1 MSKHRVQAFAA
12 LAPRGPLVPYAYEAA
27 ALGDNEI
34 DLEVTAC
41 GLCHS
46 DVHLIDDAWK
56 RSVFPLVPGH
66 EIIGRV
72 ASVGRGVSRLA
83 VGERAGV
90 GWQRA
95 ACFDCDLCAA
105 GRENLCARQEATCV
119 GHYGGLADRVRVDA
133 RFAFAIPEALESAEA
148 APLLCGGVTVFAPL
162 QRYGAGVGGTVGVIG
177 VGGLGH
183 LAVRFAAA
191 LGCEVVAFSSSPD
204 KDDAIRA
211 MGAHE
216 VVRSTDPR
224 ALRAQAGR
232 IDLLLATAPAQ
243 LDWIAY
249 VGALRPGGV
258 LCLVGAAP
266 DLLRVPAAQL
276 LTGQKT
282 ICGSDIGDRAT
293 MRAML
298 AFAARHRVAPTIE
311 TRPMHEVN
319 LGLDQVRANKARY
332 RVVMQA

>member
-1 MSKHRVQAFAA
+1 MSRVHAFAA
-12 LAPRGPLVPYAYEAA
+12 LAARAPLVPYAYETPPF
-27 ALGDNEI
+27 GDGEVE
-34 DLEVTAC
+34 LEVTHC

-46 DVHLIDDAWK
+46 DVHLIDDAWH

-72 ASVGRGVSRLA
+72 VDVGSAVSELA
-83 VGERAGV
+83 VGQRAGI
-90 GWQRA
+90 GWQRT
-95 ACFDCDLCAA
+95 ACFACDACTS
-105 GRENLCARQEATCV
+105 GRENLCPLQEATCI
-119 GHYGGLADRVRVDA
+119 GHHGGLAERVRVDA
-133 RFAFAIPEALESAEA
+133 NFAFAIPDAIESAEA

-162 QRYGAGVGGTVGVIG
+162 SRFGATAGRVVGVIG

-204 KDDAIRA
+204 KDAAIRA

-224 ALRAQAGR
+224 AVRAQAGR
-232 IDLLLATAPAQ
+232 IDLLIATAPAQ

-249 VGALRPGGV
+249 VQALRSGGV

-266 DLLRVPAAQL
+266 DLVRVPAAQL
-276 LTGQKT
+276 LTGQKA
-282 ICGSDIGDRAT
+282 ICGSDIGDRRT
-293 MRAML
+293 IRAML
-298 AFAARHRVAPTIE
+298 EFAAGHGVRPTIE
-311 TRPMHEVN
+311 TRPFHEVN
-319 LGLDQVRANKARY
+319 LGLDQVRANQARY

>member
-1 MSKHRVQAFAA
+1 MNPLRVHAYAA
-12 LAPRGPLVPYAYEAA
+12 LAPRTTLVPFAYEASP
-27 ALGDNEI
+27 LGDGQVELEI
-34 DLEVTAC
+34 THC

-56 RSVFPLVPGH
+56 RSVYPLVPGH

-72 ASVGRGVSRLA
+72 TALGRDVTSFA
-83 VGERAGV
+83 IGERAGV
-90 GWQRA
+90 GWQRG
-95 ACFDCDLCAA
+95 ACFKCEACVA
-105 GRENLCARQEATCV
+105 GHENLCAQQEATCV
-119 GHYGGLADRVRVDA
+119 GHHGGVADRVRTDA
-133 RFAFAIPEALESAEA
+133 SFAFAIPEAIGSAEA
-148 APLLCGGVTVFAPL
+148 APLLCGGVTVFSPL
-162 QRYGAGVGGTVGVIG
+162 LRWGAGVGRTVGVIG

-204 KDDAIRA
+204 KDAAIRA
-211 MGAHE
+211 MGAHD

-224 ALRAQAGR
+224 ELRLQAGR
-232 IDLLLATAPAQ
+232 LDLLVATAPAQ

-249 VGALRPGGV
+249 VQALRPGGV

-266 DLLRVPAAQL
+266 DLLRVPAALL
-276 LTGQKT
+276 LTGQKV

-298 AFAARHRVAPTIE
+298 AFAARHGVAPTIE

-319 LGLDQVRANKARY
+319 LGVEQVRANKARY
-332 RVVMQA
+332 RIVLQA

>member
-1 MSKHRVQAFAA
+1 MTRVHAFAA
-12 LAPRGPLVPYAYEAA
+12 LAPRAPLVPYAYDATP
-27 ALGDNEI
+27 LGDGELE
-34 DLEVTAC
+34 LEVTHC

-46 DVHLIDDAWK
+46 DVHLIDDAWH

-72 ASVGRGVSRLA
+72 VDAGAAVSELA
-83 VGERAGV
+83 IGQRVGV
-90 GWQRA
+90 GWQRT
-95 ACFDCDLCAA
+95 ACLGCDACKC
-105 GRENLCARQEATCV
+105 GRENLCPLQEATCI
-119 GHYGGLADRVRVDA
+119 GHHGGLAERVRVDA
-133 RFAFAIPEALESAEA
+133 SFAFAVPDAIESADA

-162 QRYGAGVGGTVGVIG
+162 LRFGAGVGRVVGVIG

-204 KDDAIRA
+204 KDAAIRA
-211 MGAHE
+211 MGANE
-216 VVRSTDPR
+216 VVRSTEPR

-232 IDLLLATAPAQ
+232 IDLLIATAPAQ

-249 VGALRPGGV
+249 VQALRAGGV

-266 DLLRVPAAQL
+266 DLVRVPAAQL
-276 LTGQKT
+276 LTGQKA
-282 ICGSDIGDRAT
+282 ICGSDIGDRRT

-298 AFAARHRVAPTIE
+298 AFAAGHGVRPTI
-311 TRPMHEVN
+311 
-319 LGLDQVRANKARY
+319 
-332 RVVMQA
+332 

>member
-1 MSKHRVQAFAA
+1 MSAPVNAFAA
-12 LAPRGPLVPYAYEAA
+12 LAPRAPLVPYAYHAA
-27 ALGDNEI
+27 PLGDGE
-34 DLEVTAC
+34 LELAVTHC

-56 RSVFPLVPGH
+56 RSTYPLVPGH

-72 ASVGRGVSRLA
+72 TAAGRGVTGLA
-83 VGERAGV
+83 VGDRVGV

-95 ACFDCDLCAA
+95 ACFGCDACLA
-105 GRENLCARQEATCV
+105 GHENLCAHQEATCV
-119 GHYGGLADRVRVDA
+119 GHHGGLADRVRVDA
-133 RFAFAIPEALESAEA
+133 SFAFAIPDAIDSAEA

-162 QRYGAGVGGTVGVIG
+162 QRYGAGAGRTVGVIG

-183 LAVRFAAA
+183 LAVRFAVA

-204 KDDAIRA
+204 KDAAIRA

-216 VVRSTDPR
+216 IVRSTQPR
-224 ALRAQAGR
+224 ALRTQQSR
-232 IDLLLATAPAQ
+232 IDLLITTAPAQ

-249 VGALRPGGV
+249 IQALRPGGV

-266 DLLRVPAAQL
+266 DLVRVPAAQL
-276 LTGQKT
+276 LTGQKS

-298 AFAARHRVAPTIE
+298 DFAAAHNVAPTIE
-311 TRPMHEVN
+311 TRPMYEVN
-319 LGLDQVRANKARY
+319 LGLDQVRENRARY
-332 RVVMQA
+332 RVVLEA

>member
-1 MSKHRVQAFAA
+1 MSRVNAFAA
-12 LAPRGPLVPYAYEAA
+12 LAPRAPLVPFAYEAA
-27 ALGDNEI
+27 PLGDGELE
-34 DLEVTAC
+34 LEVTHC

-56 RSVFPLVPGH
+56 RSVYPLVPGH
-66 EIIGRV
+66 EIVGRV
-72 ASVGRGVSRLA
+72 RA
-83 VGERAGV
+83 VGGGAHGFAVGDRAGV
-90 GWQRA
+90 GWQRT
-95 ACFDCDLCAA
+95 ACLGCDACRS
-105 GRENLCARQEATCV
+105 GRENLCPLQEATCV
-119 GHYGGLADRVRVDA
+119 GHHGGLAERVRVDA
-133 RFAFAIPEALESAEA
+133 SFAFAIPDALESAEA

-162 QRYGAGVGGTVGVIG
+162 QRFGAGAGRVVGVIG

-224 ALRAQAGR
+224 AVRAQAGR
-232 IDLLLATAPAQ
+232 IDLVIATAPAQ

-249 VGALRPGGV
+249 VQALRPGGV

-266 DLLRVPAAQL
+266 DLVRVPAAQL
-276 LTGQKT
+276 LTGQKA

-298 AFAARHRVAPTIE
+298 AFAAGHRVTPTIE
-311 TRPMHEVN
+311 TRPFHEVN
-319 LGLDQVRANKARY
+319 LGLDQVRANRARY
-332 RVVMQA
+332 RVVLQA